1 MKINNCWLKVL
12 HILKKNKCSEEWFTK
27 TGSREKAT
35 RSSVYKYIHLHMNFN
50 GFFKLLLASKNKIKS
65 KELVEIFFFEKV
77 PSRLTHTAPTILEKK
92 KKKKVYELSRFL
104 TCPIC
109 SKLTIIWLLLV
120 KLNRCFGFC
129 LNLATCDTGDQ
140 IFLLETWPSCDTT
153 FLISP
158 LISLPPFKFLCRP
171 YTSALSLKGDSVLG
185 LNFFCP

>member
-1 MKINNCWLKVL
+1 MKKPLEVK
-12 HILKKNKCSEEWFTK
+12 FTSIF
-27 TGSREKAT
+27 T
-35 RSSVYKYIHLHMNFN
+35 YIWTSMD
-50 GFFKLLLASKNKIKS
+50 FFKLLLVSKNKIKS
-65 KELVEIFFFEKV
+65 KELVEIFFWKS
-77 PSRLTHTAPTILEKK
+77 PLPTNTHCSYHSGK
-92 KKKKVYELSRFL
+92 KKKKVYELSLFL

-109 SKLTIIWLLLV
+109 SKLTTIWLLLV
-120 KLNRCFGFC
+120 KLNGCFGFC